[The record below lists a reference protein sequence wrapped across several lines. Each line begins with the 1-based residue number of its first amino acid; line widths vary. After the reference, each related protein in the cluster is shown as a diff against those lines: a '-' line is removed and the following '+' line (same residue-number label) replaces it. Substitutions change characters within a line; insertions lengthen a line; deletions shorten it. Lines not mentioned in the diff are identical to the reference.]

1 MKTESIP
8 RRGSLR
14 WGYAL
19 FAMLLIAVLV
29 FLMLQ
34 TRAIHLGA
42 SNEII
47 GTLRKL
53 KQVDAEWNVNV
64 LRAKAGLSANHDQA
78 ASPLPLIAQLEKQL
92 SETTAE
98 YWLGN
103 HGSVSRTR
111 RLLDHFSELM
121 ERKIA
126 AIEHFKSQN
135 TILQNSSRS
144 LPLAATELAQAMRN
158 SPLAPAQRQRAEE
171 LLNQILASSMSYAQ
185 MPDPTLGGLI
195 SENAAALQ
203 ALAQS
208 HDLQTLADNF
218 VARVHTVLRQQEQ
231 SAQLLQELTSLPTAK
246 AIDDLSDTHTQES
259 SQLLAGLQGL
269 TIYSTLLLLLL
280 AFAGWKLLRND
291 QLLNQTS
298 DTLAQ
303 ANTALARNR
312 QELKESQ
319 IQLVQSEK
327 MSALGQMV
335 AGIAHEISAPLAHVR
350 SIFRVVSDRL
360 GLFDELSQHS
370 KAFAQAM
377 RAPQRDQRL
386 LNQYFRRIE
395 QLVADINEQQVI
407 SEMNRLLD
415 DGVHGI
421 EQTSEIVLN
430 LRNFSRLDRER
441 ITNFSVE
448 AGLESTLQ
456 LARHLLKDRIAVHK
470 DYGQVPG
477 ISASPSLINQV
488 FLNLITNA
496 AQAMHGREPPYIITL
511 YTAVVPEGDM
521 VQIEIQDNGSGIPDE
536 VLPHIFDMFYTTK
549 PTGRGSGMGLSIS
562 CKIIEEHGG
571 RILVDTVEEAGTVF
585 TILLP
590 LSKAAAATEK
600 AANRADALFA
610 D

>member
-1 MKTESIP
+1 M
-8 RRGSLR
+8 LH

-19 FAMLLIAVLV
+19 APLLLIALLV

-34 TRAIHLGA
+34 TRAIHLSD

-64 LRAKAGLSANHDQA
+64 LRAKAGLSANHDQV
-78 ASPLPLIAQLEKQL
+78 ASPLPLIAQLNKQL
-92 SETTAE
+92 SETPVE
-98 YWLGN
+98 YWLGK
-103 HGSVSRTR
+103 HGNFSRTR

-121 ERKIA
+121 EQKIA

-135 TILQNSSRS
+135 AIFQNSSRS
-144 LPLAATELAQAMRN
+144 LPLAAIELAQAMRN
-158 SPLAPAQRQRAEE
+158 SPLTPTQRQHAEE
-171 LLNQILASSMSYAQ
+171 ILNQILAASMSYAQ
-185 MPDPTLGGLI
+185 MPDQALGGLI

-203 ALAQS
+203 ALAQN
-208 HDLQTLADNF
+208 HDLQTLANTF
-218 VARVHTVLRQQEQ
+218 VALVHTMLRQQDR
-231 SAQLLQELTSLPTAK
+231 SVQLLQALASLPTAK
-246 AIDDLSDTHTQES
+246 AIDDLSDAQTQENG
-259 SQLLAGLQGL
+259 QLLAGLQGL

-291 QLLNQTS
+291 QLFNQTS

-303 ANTALARNR
+303 ANTALARSH
-312 QELKESQ
+312 QELRESQ

-327 MSALGQMV
+327 NSALGQMV
-335 AGIAHEISAPLAHVR
+335 TGIAHEITAPLAYVK
-350 SIFRVVSDRL
+350 SIFNVVSDRL

-370 KAFAQAM
+370 KAFTQAM
-377 RAPQRDQRL
+377 RAPQCDQRL
-386 LNQYFRRIE
+386 RNQYFRRIE
-395 QLVADINEQQVI
+395 QLVTDINEQQVT

-421 EQTSEIVLN
+421 EQISEIVLN

-441 ITNFSVE
+441 VTNFSVE

-470 DYGQVPG
+470 DYGQVPE
-477 ISASPSLINQV
+477 ISASPSQINQV

-496 AQAMHGREPPYIITL
+496 AQAMLGREPPYIITL
-511 YTAVVPEGDM
+511 YTAVTPEGDM

-571 RILVDTVEEAGTVF
+571 RILVDTVQDAGTVF

-590 LSKAAAATEK
+590 LSKAAAATDK
-600 AANRADALFA
+600 TANRADALLA